1 MIQKKWIRRSAYVAL
16 LALPVI
22 TAGCGLFSQQ
32 TSKTID
38 PPQVEETGDMNS
50 DPTGQAL
57 PDGQEPSR
65 MTVYLQDS
73 NGYLAPIAVPVTL
86 GEKETAAQKALEVM
100 VDNGAY
106 AALIPEDFRA
116 MIPQGTQVIGYTYDQ
131 ERKVAKVNLSGAFLD
146 YNAQDERDIV
156 ESITWTLTAM
166 PGIEGVE
173 LSVEGQLLEEMP
185 QAAFPI
191 QGELTRKIG
200 INLERAEGVNPANSS
215 SVVLYFSAQSL
226 NHEEYYVPVTRLID
240 RSDSKE
246 HAAMEQLIQGP
257 LDAKKLTSVIL
268 PNVEVES
275 LELLD
280 EGLVKIDLK
289 DEAYESGLPVPAEML
304 QAIVLSL
311 TENTG
316 ATSVQ
321 ISINGE
327 TDLVDDANN
336 TYSETQPATR
346 PHHLNALKS

>member
-32 TSKTID
+32 TSKSID
-38 PPQVEETGDMNS
+38 PPPVEETGDLNS

-57 PDGQEPSR
+57 PEGEESSR

-73 NGYLAPIAVPVTL
+73 NGYLAPIAVPLTL
-86 GEKETAAQKALEVM
+86 GENETAAQKALEIM

-106 AALIPEDFRA
+106 ASLIPEDFRA
-116 MIPQGTQVIGYTYDQ
+116 MIPQGTQVLKYEYDQ
-131 ERKVAKVNLSGAFLD
+131 ERKVAKVNLSGAFLE
-146 YNAQDERDIV
+146 YNSQDERDIV

-173 LSVEGQLLEEMP
+173 LSVEGEPLTEMP
-185 QAAFPI
+185 VAAFPI

-200 INLERAEGVNPANSS
+200 INIETAEGVNPANSS
-215 SVVLYFSAQSL
+215 SVILYFSAQSM
-226 NHEEYYVPVTRLID
+226 NNEEYYVPVTRLIE

-257 LDAKKLTSVIL
+257 LDSKTLSSVIL
-268 PNVEVES
+268 PNVEVEN
-275 LELLD
+275 LEMQD
-280 EGLVKIDLK
+280 GGLVKIDLK
-289 DEAYESGLPVPAEML
+289 DEAYESGQPIPTEML
-304 QAIVLSL
+304 QSIVLSL

-327 TDLVDDANN
+327 TNLVDDSNN
-336 TYSETQPATR
+336 TYSESAPATR
-346 PHHLNALKS
+346 PHHLNALES